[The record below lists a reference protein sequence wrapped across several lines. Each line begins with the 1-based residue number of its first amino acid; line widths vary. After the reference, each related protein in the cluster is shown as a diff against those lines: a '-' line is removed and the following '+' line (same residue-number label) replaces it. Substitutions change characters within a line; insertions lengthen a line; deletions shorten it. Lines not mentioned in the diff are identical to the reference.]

1 MATTPRWQH
10 LEHGADIGVRGY
22 GASLAQAF
30 EQTALAMSGIVTDLD
45 KIDSAEVI
53 DVECEAPE
61 FDLLLVDWLNEII
74 YQMATRNM
82 LFGRFEVRIEG
93 HRLSA
98 RLHGE
103 RVDPQKHQPA
113 VEIKGA
119 TFTELE
125 VSQNDAGD
133 WMAQCVVD
141 V

>member
-1 MATTPRWQH
+1 MATTPRWEH

-22 GASLAQAF
+22 GATLAQAF
-30 EQTALAMSGIVTDLD
+30 EQAALALSGIVTDLD
-45 KIDSAEVI
+45 SIDPAEAV

-61 FDLLLVDWLNEII
+61 ADLLLVDWLNEIV

-82 LFGRFEVRIEG
+82 LFSRFEVRLDG
-93 HRLSA
+93 QRLLA

-103 RVDPQKHQPA
+103 RADPAKHQPA

-133 WMAQCVVD
+133 WMAQCIVD

>member
-1 MATTPRWQH
+1 MATLPRWQH

-22 GASLAQAF
+22 GASLEEAF
-30 EQTALAMSGIVTDLD
+30 EQAALALSGIVTDLD
-45 KIDSAEVI
+45 KIDSVEAVDI
-53 DVECEAPE
+53 ECEAPE
-61 FDLLLVDWLNEII
+61 FDLLLVDWLNEIV

-82 LFGRFEVRIEG
+82 LFGEFEVRIDG
-93 HRLSA
+93 HRLFA

-103 RVDPQKHQPA
+103 KADQHKHQPA

-119 TFTELE
+119 TFTELA

-133 WMAQCVVD
+133 WVAQCIVD